1 MARRGKHVAANDF
14 IRNLSNA
21 LKKSVIQYELITVLR
36 CETSTA
42 YNSAS
47 HGHGKIQKTPM
58 AIVVSSH
65 SFTVLRCRI
74 KPTCSLKTRHLLT
87 CCDMLKWSLAK
98 SKNSS
103 DCCNIFFFFLFF
115 IPDLQLL
122 SRCKLHNSRRQ
133 LRWVVFFSPR
143 RLSLFRMNLQDGR
156 HVCMQWRSGV
166 SSLIDQ
172 KRHTGGV
179 TGNPC

>member
-1 MARRGKHVAANDF
+1 MTLFV
-14 IRNLSNA
+14 ILVTQ
-21 LKKSVIQYELITVLR
+21 LKKSVIQYKFITVLQ

-47 HGHGKIQKTPM
+47 QGHGKIQKTPM

-103 DCCNIFFFFLFF
+103 DCCNIFFFSVLFQIFNSYLDANCITADGSYGVSFLFS
-115 IPDLQLL
+115 PVVSL
-122 SRCKLHNSRRQ
+122 SS
-133 LRWVVFFSPR
+133 V
-143 RLSLFRMNLQDGR
+143 
-156 HVCMQWRSGV
+156 
-166 SSLIDQ
+166 
-172 KRHTGGV
+172 
-179 TGNPC
+179 